1 MQSNFWT
8 GSKNLDRHKTF
19 WYLKKDK
26 ALLCKMGLVVE
37 VNMGTDFKRKKFLY
51 EVAFL
56 QQPNLE
62 VKVNKLDM

>member
-56 QQPNLE
+56 
-62 VKVNKLDM
+62 